1 MGGSA
6 RYRREGGCRGSGY
19 GARRR
24 WARWVRPL
32 ISGSRV
38 PRRHAP
44 CSAPRGHPPPPPLLL
59 SRFCLCRFSHRRRPW
74 KMQKGWKKY
83 FGQKSFS
90 EVAMD
95 EYLGSL
101 GLYRKMTAK
110 DASCLFRAVSEQVG
124 GGTAPLTASGGSPGA
139 SGPRRGWQ
147 GRGWVGGC
155 SRRTPPARGCV
166 WGRGRAGSC
175 VAWASLSGFPQAP
188 VAPLQPVL
196 SLCCEVFCGGAGPR
210 KLRGK

>member
-44 CSAPRGHPPPPPLLL
+44 CSAPRGHPPPPLLL
-59 SRFCLCRFSHRRRPW
+59 SRFCLCRFSHCRRPW